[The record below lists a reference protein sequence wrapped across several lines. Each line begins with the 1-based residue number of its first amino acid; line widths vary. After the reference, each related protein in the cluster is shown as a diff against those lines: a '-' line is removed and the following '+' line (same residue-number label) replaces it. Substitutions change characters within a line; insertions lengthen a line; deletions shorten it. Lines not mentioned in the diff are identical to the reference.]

1 MYISGY
7 GVLDLVLAGS
17 SGGVSLDAARL
28 LDCNLGDWGVIGV
41 TMGDSIALCTEAGGV
56 ALVILRQ
63 GNTKNKGKNKTINR
77 QNVKQGLQLI

>member
-1 MYISGY
+1 MQNNTQYFTNMYISDY

-41 TMGDSIALCTEAGGV
+41 TMGDTIALCTEAGGV
-56 ALVILRQ
+56 ALVILRP
-63 GNTKNKGKNKTINR
+63 GNTEHKDRNKTI
-77 QNVKQGLQLI
+77 KH